1 MKRGLFLCFLVLPI
15 ASAFAYSQVVAFGD
29 SLSDNGN
36 IFALTGE
43 PLPPYYDG
51 RFSNGPVWVEYLA
64 QDLGV
69 GLTDM
74 AYGGARTYG
83 NPVSSDG
90 TSTTGYD
97 YGFTW
102 QVEQYL
108 KGPSVDPNALYT
120 IWIGGN
126 DLISTLPATE
136 NNRPLPTTMK
146 AVANIGY
153 AIDAL
158 YAAGARDIVL
168 MNMPNLGATP
178 LLNGENGLLDMP
190 YYGEG
195 LAQGYNVA
203 LSVTQALLA
212 YYLPDLNIYS
222 IDVFSLMDEFING
235 GYFDNTTNM
244 LIANLGSNESYLFWD
259 DIHPTTYA
267 AFREILFGII
277 NNVISTERLNHLNIT
292 GTAYTSHLSSKV
304 FRYLD
309 TIGSKSSGG
318 AVD

>member
-1 MKRGLFLCFLVLPI
+1 
-15 ASAFAYSQVVAFGD
+15 
-29 SLSDNGN
+29 
-36 IFALTGE
+36 
-43 PLPPYYDG
+43 
-51 RFSNGPVWVEYLA
+51 
-64 QDLGV
+64 
-69 GLTDM
+69 
-74 AYGGARTYG
+74 
-83 NPVSSDG
+83 
-90 TSTTGYD
+90 
-97 YGFTW
+97 
-102 QVEQYL
+102 
-108 KGPSVDPNALYT
+108 
-120 IWIGGN
+120 
-126 DLISTLPATE
+126 
-136 NNRPLPTTMK
+136 MK

-267 AFREILFGII
+267 HSLIADAVYAKVAPVPEPSTIVLMGLGLVGLAGMGRKKFR
-277 NNVISTERLNHLNIT
+277 
-292 GTAYTSHLSSKV
+292 K
-304 FRYLD
+304 
-309 TIGSKSSGG
+309 
-318 AVD
+318 